1 MTDTDMRFGLNSDG
15 EYVSAHPLSVRDAE
29 ALAADPRAAGAVD
42 RRDPVLTRRPAMHDT
57 MYDDTTRITITVDGR
72 CALASPT
79 HEAVLWDAERE
90 TWETIHYVPE
100 PEP

>member
-1 MTDTDMRFGLNSDG
+1 
-15 EYVSAHPLSVRDAE
+15 
-29 ALAADPRAAGAVD
+29 
-42 RRDPVLTRRPAMHDT
+42 MHDT